1 MIVDDRKGE
10 KMKKLKNVIR
20 IAEGWIKKYDFI
32 YDVDG
37 KEYHYDVV
45 SRNKIEGTDLPDI
58 TNAVAIIPVFDN
70 GDILMIKEY
79 RYPLNDYVWAFPAGL
94 IDPGE
99 DYETAAIRELKEETG
114 VNVKQIIRSFA
125 GGFSSEGMTDEKLA
139 TVICSVEGELVGCD
153 GTEEV
158 HPERLSIERVM
169 QIASEPKN
177 KISNK
182 VQLFLAGLEYEYLH
196 SRD

>member
-1 MIVDDRKGE
+1 
-10 KMKKLKNVIR
+10 MKTLKKVIK
-20 IAEGWIKKYDFI
+20 IAEGWIKKYDFV

-45 SRNKIEGTDLPDI
+45 SRNKIEDTNLPDI

-70 GDILMIKEY
+70 GDILMIREY

-94 IDPGE
+94 IDSGE
-99 DYETAAIRELKEETG
+99 DYEAAAIRELKEETG
-114 VNVKQIIRSFA
+114 VNVKQIIRSYA
-125 GGFSSEGMTDEKLA
+125 GSFSSEGMTDEKLA
-139 TVICSVEGELVGCD
+139 TVICNVEGELMDCD

-158 HPERLSIERVM
+158 HPERLPLKSVI
-169 QIASEPKN
+169 QIASDPKN

-182 VQLFLAGLEYEYLH
+182 IHLFLAGLEY
-196 SRD
+196 SQTIN